1 MEFRLNPALAK
12 YRRMRSWR
20 RAGAAI
26 VALGA
31 IAAPWLL
38 NLGRTDM
45 LICYL
50 GAGGLW
56 MVSELEMRMKT
67 IQVRLAGMSDEL
79 NQLTRRFPDQGPDD
93 DLILELND
101 W

>member
-1 MEFRLNPALAK
+1 MAVLAF
-12 YRRMRSWR
+12 
-20 RAGAAI
+20 GAMS
-26 VALGA
+26 
-31 IAAPWLL
+31 APWLL

-50 GAGGLW
+50 GAGTLW
-56 MVSELEMRMKT
+56 MLSELEMRLKT
-67 IQVRLAGMSDEL
+67 MQVRLAGMSDQL
-79 NQLTRRFPDQGPDD
+79 NALTNRYEQGPDD